1 MKEQDKLQLAFNQS
15 YSLRG
20 TAPNLADKLLAGLK
34 DKNSDLYQAY
44 KAGIERFDLD
54 MAMDRIKEDPTK
66 DHLPDVEPDH
76 YEDFELE

>member
-1 MKEQDKLQLAFNQS
+1 MKEKDKLQLAFNQS

-54 MAMDRIKEDPTK
+54 LAMDRIKDDPDK
-66 DHLPDVEPDH
+66 EHLPEIEPDTF
-76 YEDFELE
+76 EDYQPN